1 MDGYCFVPS
10 FSWIPF
16 DTHWKSGSKASDIRA
31 VKVME
36 RAPHNKRR
44 LKTSRHLNISQH
56 PTLGIFRWRNSV
68 DNRSFED
75 PWSLFFLRHHHAH
88 GPESPRIGEAMTSKL
103 PIIAQRTA
111 AVFGLRRTSAG
122 VAFLDDLSGN
132 RRTAANCLA
141 IAAIAWEVHITSLHM
156 ALWLTSRVLMGYI
169 SRRDREACQK
179 VKKLRPTFVKVLKP
193 EKGWSLPCSL
203 LNTLGRHTTKSLWHS
218 KFKTSGNVVL
228 LQWDDERKSFH
239 RNHIKA
245 WTEY

>member
-1 MDGYCFVPS
+1 MSITDP
-10 FSWIPF
+10 
-16 DTHWKSGSKASDIRA
+16 
-31 VKVME
+31 
-36 RAPHNKRR
+36 
-44 LKTSRHLNISQH
+44 LKIL
-56 PTLGIFRWRNSV
+56 
-68 DNRSFED
+68 EA
-75 PWSLFFLRHHHAH
+75 FFLRHHHAH

-132 RRTAANCLA
+132 RRTAANCLAIAA

-203 LNTLGRHTTKSLWHS
+203 LNTLGRHTTKSL
-218 KFKTSGNVVL
+218 
-228 LQWDDERKSFH
+228 
-239 RNHIKA
+239 
-245 WTEY
+245 